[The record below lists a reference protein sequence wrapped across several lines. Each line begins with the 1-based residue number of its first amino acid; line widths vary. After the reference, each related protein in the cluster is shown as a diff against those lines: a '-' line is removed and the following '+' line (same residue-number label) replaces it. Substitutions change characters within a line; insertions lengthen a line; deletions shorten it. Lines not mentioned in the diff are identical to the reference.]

1 MRNEYNIV
9 ELRECWEAE
18 KLYKSLWK
26 VRTGNRK
33 EIKIKI
39 LTRNRENIFL
49 ALARLVIISLF
60 QAFRLGNDVKKS
72 EQEKTKKGCE
82 CPKNKI
88 NEVQSNSESLQG
100 KGHVGNETHTT
111 LTAN

>member
-26 VRTGNRK
+26 VRNRK

-60 QAFRLGNDVKKS
+60 QAFRLGAGKNQEGVRVSKK
-72 EQEKTKKGCE
+72 
-82 CPKNKI
+82 
-88 NEVQSNSESLQG
+88 
-100 KGHVGNETHTT
+100 
-111 LTAN
+111 

>member
-9 ELRECWEAE
+9 ELRGCWEAE

-26 VRTGNRK
+26 VRNRK

-49 ALARLVIISLF
+49 ALARLVISLF
-60 QAFRLGNDVKKS
+60 QAFRLGNGAKKS
-72 EQEKTKKGCE
+72 EQEKTKKGYE

-88 NEVQSNSESLQG
+88 NEVQSKSESLQG

>member
-26 VRTGNRK
+26 VRNRK
-33 EIKIKI
+33 EIKILILI
-39 LTRNRENIFL
+39 LTRNRENIVL
-49 ALARLVIISLF
+49 ALARLVISLF
-60 QAFRLGNDVKKS
+60 QAFRLGNGAKKS

-88 NEVQSNSESLQG
+88 NEVQSKSESLQG

>member
-9 ELRECWEAE
+9 ELRKCWEAE

-26 VRTGNRK
+26 VRNRK

-60 QAFRLGNDVKKS
+60 QAFRLGAGKNQEGVRVSKK
-72 EQEKTKKGCE
+72 
-82 CPKNKI
+82 
-88 NEVQSNSESLQG
+88 
-100 KGHVGNETHTT
+100 
-111 LTAN
+111 

>member
-9 ELRECWEAE
+9 ELRGCWEAE

-26 VRTGNRK
+26 VRNRK

-49 ALARLVIISLF
+49 ALARLVISLF
-60 QAFRLGNDVKKS
+60 QAFRLGNGAKKS
-72 EQEKTKKGCE
+72 EQEKTNKGYE

-88 NEVQSNSESLQG
+88 NEVQSKSESLQG
-100 KGHVGNETHTT
+100 KGHVGYETHTT